1 MNKLLDKMQKK
12 FGKYAVPH
20 LSAVIVGCY
29 AVGYI
34 LRLINPNIIAY
45 MYLDPYMILRGQ
57 VWRLITWLVIPPTA
71 TSIFTIIMLIFY
83 FSIGRSLER
92 AWGDF
97 RYNVYIF
104 GGILI
109 TIVSA
114 FVMYFIFMKVN
125 PLIAIQM
132 GPAFSTYY
140 ICMSIFLAFAATFP
154 NAVVLLY
161 FVIPLKVKWLGLLY
175 AAFLGYDAYKF
186 VRVIA
191 AGAAVG
197 WVYLIA
203 MLVSFVNFILFF
215 FSTRNMQRISPQE
228 IKRRREF
235 QQRMQEGM
243 RANQNRGAQGPY
255 SAGGAYGGAGA
266 AGGAAAGRPNA
277 QRGGNAAGGR
287 PAGLPRHVCTVCG
300 RTELTNPELEF
311 RVCSKCGG
319 FHEYC
324 QDHLFTHEH
333 IH

>member
-1 MNKLLDKMQKK
+1 MNKFLNNMQRK
-12 FGKYAVPH
+12 FGKYAVPY
-20 LSAVIVGCY
+20 LSAVLVVCY
-29 AVGYI
+29 AIGYI
-34 LRLINPNIIAY
+34 LRMINPNLIAY
-45 MYLDPYMILRGQ
+45 MYLDPYMILHGQ
-57 VWRLITWLVIPPTA
+57 VWRLITWLVIPPTG
-71 TSIFTIIMLIFY
+71 TSIFTIITLIFY

-125 PLIAIQM
+125 PLIAVSM

-154 NAVVLLY
+154 DSVVLLY
-161 FVIPLKVKWLGLLY
+161 FVIPLKVKWLGFLY
-175 AAFLGYDAYKF
+175 AAFLAYDAFGF
-186 VRVIA
+186 VRLIA
-191 AGAAVG
+191 AGGAVG

-228 IKRRREF
+228 IRRRREF
-235 QQRMQEGM
+235 QRKMQEGM
-243 RANQNRGAQGPY
+243 RANQAGMQGQNAAGSGA
-255 SAGGAYGGAGA
+255 AGGAYGQQ
-266 AGGAAAGRPNA
+266 GRGPYA
-277 QRGGNAAGGR
+277 QGPYAQGNAR
-287 PAGLPRHVCTVCG
+287 PQGAQQPRHRCTVCG

-311 RVCSKCGG
+311 RVCSKCSG

-324 QDHLFTHEH
+324 QDHLFSHEH